1 MLDDASQAQLD
12 ADLRKL
18 LASIDQGLDPEKVR
32 KRCVRIIER
41 NEGTDSSQ
49 GKLVRSGWQ
58 VFWRQYHAIARGWF
72 PDPRNADSLGTHNAQ
87 SADAL
92 LALIA
97 ELVRMAE
104 EGTTTFLKEKFTS
117 QVRDALGVY
126 LSLRGYRVSA
136 KGRHGSKRTGLPQG
150 YTGQEKESASGW
162 AKRFRVPGDAL
173 RKRLDRFRDESDRG
187 YETVTNRGQRK
198 PKYLY
203 KLESVW
209 PIIQS
214 LQASNKRPSKK
225 KS

>member
-1 MLDDASQAQLD
+1 MFDRLK
-12 ADLRKL
+12 KL
-18 LASIDQGLDPEKVR
+18 KYGARVLLSRNSGQPETVAINGR
-32 KRCVRIIER
+32 PTVLMHAG
-41 NEGTDSSQ
+41 EGTP
-49 GKLVRSGWQ
+49 
-58 VFWRQYHAIARGWF
+58 F
-72 PDPRNADSLGTHNAQ
+72 
-87 SADAL
+87 
-92 LALIA
+92 
-97 ELVRMAE
+97 
-104 EGTTTFLKEKFTS
+104 
-117 QVRDALGVY
+117 VY
-126 LSLRGYRVSA
+126 LHSTLGEA
-136 KGRHGSKRTGLPQG
+136 AMWLPFFQ
-150 YTGQEKESASGW
+150 TW